1 MENEI
6 ANFGNLTKDSNS
18 NLQNSKANSK
28 HIIMMLCQF
37 KTVEIILQ
45 PFLAELDYR
54 TLNNLG
60 NDISREFENIKVTVV
75 TPANEPNLV
84 QLKKASSF
92 DNYRNQWYSPNLLDW
107 LFQKFT
113 PNKNTKMLFILEV
126 DAYSNGMNFVLG
138 EAFHKG
144 GLGATYLPR
153 LRQEFYGLKPDN
165 ELFYK
170 RMVKESVHELGHIF
184 SFFHCQ
190 NPRCVMHFSNTLSD
204 TDNKERSFC
213 HSCRDKYLRLLV
225 EEKENTPG

>member
-1 MENEI
+1 
-6 ANFGNLTKDSNS
+6 
-18 NLQNSKANSK
+18 
-28 HIIMMLCQF
+28 
-37 KTVEIILQ
+37 VEIIVR
-45 PFLAELDYR
+45 PFLAELDYN

-60 NDISREFENIKVTVV
+60 NDISREFQNIKVTVARE
-75 TPANEPNLV
+75 ANNSNLIR
-84 QLKKASSF
+84 LKKDTAFQSSF
-92 DNYRNQWYSPNLLDW
+92 DKDRNQWYSPKLLDW
-107 LFQKFT
+107 LFEKFR
-113 PNKNTKMLFILEV
+113 PNKDTKIVFILDV
-126 DAYSNGMNFVLG
+126 DAYSNGLNFVLG

-144 GLGATYLPR
+144 GLGAIYLPR

-184 SFFHCQ
+184 GFFHCQ
-190 NPRCVMHFSNTLSD
+190 SPRCVMHFSNTLSD